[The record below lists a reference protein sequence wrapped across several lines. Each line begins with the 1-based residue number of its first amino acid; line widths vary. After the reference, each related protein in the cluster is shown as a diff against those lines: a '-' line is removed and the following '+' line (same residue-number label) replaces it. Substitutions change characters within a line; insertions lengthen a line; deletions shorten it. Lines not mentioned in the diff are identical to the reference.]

1 MRCQINGDEYDL
13 ADSATVTDAVSVLA
27 PALLTG
33 IAVAVDGDVV
43 PRSQWGSTSLAPG
56 ARVEVLTAVQGG

>member
-1 MRCQINGDEYDL
+1 MRCRINGHEYDL
-13 ADSATVTDAVSVLA
+13 AGAATVTDAVCVLA
-27 PALLTG
+27 PAAMTG

-43 PRSQWGSTSLAPG
+43 PRSQWGSTRLPEG

>member
-1 MRCQINGDEYDL
+1 MKCQINGHEYDL
-13 ADSATVTDAVSVLA
+13 ADGATVSQAVAVLA
-27 PALLTG
+27 PVLLTG

-43 PRSQWGSTSLAPG
+43 PRSQWNTTALTSG

>member
-1 MRCQINGDEYDL
+1 MKCHINGDEYDL
-13 ADSATVTDAVSVLA
+13 TESATVTDAVALLA
-27 PALLTG
+27 PSLLSG

-43 PRSQWGSTSLAPG
+43 PRSQWGATPLLEG